1 MNKPRD
7 IALVA
12 IVAALAVSMMG
23 ATTFV
28 LDAYADH
35 AHHGEI
41 DILSVSHGVLID
53 EDSDS
58 AEQSEV
64 AEAEVENSL
73 ALAVE
78 QGERP
83 TLDRSHSI
91 TFGDGE
97 HGKRPPTSSG

>member
-7 IALVA
+7 IALAA
-12 IVAALAVSMMG
+12 IVVVLAVSMMG

-28 LDAYADH
+28 LDVYADH

-41 DILSVSHGVLID
+41 DILSWSGAAID

-58 AEQSEV
+58 AEQSSA
-64 AEAEVENSL
+64 AEAEVETSL
-73 ALAVE
+73 ALDVE

-83 TLDRSHSI
+83 SIDRSHSI